1 MQALPTGIYGPLP
14 EGTVGL
20 LLGRS
25 SSTIQ
30 GILVAPGV
38 IDSDF
43 EGEIKM
49 MVHSPKGVSVVKTGQ
64 SLHN

>member
-1 MQALPTGIYGPLP
+1 MGMQALPTGIYGPLP
-14 EGTVGL
+14 KGTVGV

-38 IDSDF
+38 IDADF
-43 EGEIKM
+43 EGEIKVM
-49 MVHSPKGVSVVKTGQ
+49 TYKLQKY
-64 SLHN
+64 LC